1 MNDYYMLLGLKK
13 KEVKIID
20 IKENEK
26 GIIEVEIENKHNKVR
41 CVNCNKF
48 TSSVHDKL
56 KPIRSVY
63 LDSCGQKVDVIIRKK
78 RYHCY
83 NCGKIFTEDLRLNSP
98 NGNISNKTKIQ
109 IRKDLLEYNL
119 SLKYIAERNRVSI
132 NTIKNE
138 LLSATSTIPDYIK
151 NLPKVISF
159 DEFKADTQEG
169 KYAFILND
177 PIHKK
182 VLDIL
187 PNRKKEY
194 LIQYF
199 NNTKNRH
206 SVEFVISDMYEPYL
220 IVTRTMFPKAKYV
233 VDRFHYTTYIMDALD
248 DIRIRLQKEYG
259 ERSKE
264 YKLLKNKKN
273 VSLLRKYG
281 NEIKWWVEVERYK
294 NGHIIKMLPGDILRE
309 ILNISEELRKGYI
322 LKEEFLDIVNHATMD
337 DVDKQLIHWI
347 SKCIKEDVFEF
358 IEAAGTIARWKEYI
372 VNSFTDKRYSNGFT
386 EGINNKIKVI
396 KRIGFGYKNFKLF
409 RARILYIFN
418 KKIGGG
424 NNNELNKK

>member
-1 MNDYYMLLGLKK
+1 
-13 KEVKIID
+13 
-20 IKENEK
+20 
-26 GIIEVEIENKHNKVR
+26 
-41 CVNCNKF
+41 
-48 TSSVHDKL
+48 
-56 KPIRSVY
+56 
-63 LDSCGQKVDVIIRKK
+63 
-78 RYHCY
+78 
-83 NCGKIFTEDLRLNSP
+83 
-98 NGNISNKTKIQ
+98 
-109 IRKDLLEYNL
+109 
-119 SLKYIAERNRVSI
+119 
-132 NTIKNE
+132 
-138 LLSATSTIPDYIK
+138 
-151 NLPKVISF
+151 
-159 DEFKADTQEG
+159 
-169 KYAFILND
+169 
-177 PIHKK
+177 
-182 VLDIL
+182 
-187 PNRKKEY
+187 
-194 LIQYF
+194 
-199 NNTKNRH
+199 
-206 SVEFVISDMYEPYL
+206 
-220 IVTRTMFPKAKYV
+220 
-233 VDRFHYTTYIMDALD
+233 MDALD

-259 ERSKE
+259 ERSNE